1 MKCDVKEMFLLTSSM
16 FHTLIRWPLK
26 GPAPWWTL
34 VPQLC
39 VVVLDVKRMA
49 SGVTDPLPLSSS
61 VLSGLCSSD
70 CPEDVKVTHLSLLP
84 LFCVTTDNLTSYF
97 KYISK
102 LASS

>member
-1 MKCDVKEMFLLTSSM
+1 MVD
-16 FHTLIRWPLK
+16 P
-26 GPAPWWTL
+26 GPTA
-34 VPQLC
+34 VC
-39 VVVLDVKRMA
+39 VVVLDVKHMA